1 MKSKRIKSQSENTF
15 NGIFSL
21 INIHFWKAFVGPF
34 FAFGYPIIFI
44 VVCGLIFNYPM
55 IASSSLT
62 IGPVAIAC
70 VSLPTAIFEFKKST
84 LLKRIGATK
93 IKPLV
98 FLLYVA
104 SYYFIIMFLS
114 GLWTLFFTFI
124 IFGPDYF
131 TEGKVV
137 YSKVIGGV
145 NYHVSL
151 ASLKQIFQQIE
162 VGGLI
167 YSLLTLT
174 LVSLA
179 VGLFI
184 VSVSKSILMIQAL
197 GSTLLIISMFLT
209 GQVFP
214 MVAVSEVKGMW
225 WFSYISPFKSSITQN
240 KMAFEGSAYLTPVI
254 EISGKEINFAA
265 KDAPAIYALNDY
277 MSYLESVAKYTQAL
291 KRFPLLQGDEIKP
304 EIDQLL
310 HHMHNIATSEFNS
323 VAFEK
328 YNIFDV
334 NKTYYS
340 VNSLKT
346 IQPLVVPF
354 ESVLNQTVHTSLNDV
369 LASGK
374 GLNDNNV
381 LFLQNLALG
390 ANASVAREGQFQQLI
405 QNLNA
410 SNLDDS
416 TNQIVQWIKIRPDF
430 SSDLK
435 SYILMGNK
443 AISQDD
449 LIQIGSKAE
458 NIINLILPYI
468 WSVLLFGLSAK
479 SFKWSTR

>member
-1 MKSKRIKSQSENTF
+1 MMKTKNKSHTENTF

-55 IASSSLT
+55 IISSSLT

-93 IKPLV
+93 IKPIT
-98 FLLYVA
+98 FLLYVS
-104 SYYFIIMFLS
+104 SYYFLIMFLS
-114 GLWTLFFTFI
+114 GLWTLLFSFI

-131 TEGKVV
+131 LQGKVI
-137 YSKVIGGV
+137 YSQVIG
-145 NYHVSL
+145 NKTYTVSL
-151 ASLKQIFQQIE
+151 SSLKQIFQQID
-162 VGGLI
+162 VFGLI

-184 VSVSKSILMIQAL
+184 VSVSKSILMIQAI

-225 WFSYISPFKSSITQN
+225 YFSYISPFKSSITQN
-240 KMAFEGSAYLTPVI
+240 KMAFDGNAYLSPVMSI
-254 EISGKEINFAA
+254 NGKDINFREQN
-265 KDAPAIYALNDY
+265 APAIYELNDY
-277 MSYLESVAKYTQAL
+277 KSYLESLSKYTFAL
-291 KRFPLLQGDEIKP
+291 NKYPMMQNGSIKA

-310 HHMHNIATSEFNS
+310 GNMHNVGPNDFKTI
-323 VAFEK
+323 AFEK

-334 NKTYYS
+334 FKTYHSY
-340 VNSLKT
+340 NSLKT
-346 IQPLVVPF
+346 VQPMLVSF
-354 ESVLNQTVHTSLNDV
+354 DSVLSETVSKELNNILTDKSQTT
-369 LASGK
+369 
-374 GLNDNNV
+374 NNV
-381 LFLQNLALG
+381 IFLENLALG
-390 ANASVAREGQFQQLI
+390 INPEKVSKEEFNKIIA
-405 QNLNA
+405 NLNQG
-410 SNLDDS
+410 NLQTS
-416 TNQIVQWIKIRPDF
+416 TNQIVELIKRRAE
-430 SSDLK
+430 LNTYLN

-443 AISQDD
+443 SMVTDD
-449 LIQIGSKAE
+449 LIVIGTKTE
-458 NIINLILPYI
+458 NILNFLLPYI
-468 WSVLLFGLSAK
+468 WSVVLFGLSSK

>member
-1 MKSKRIKSQSENTF
+1 MKTKRIKSQSEKTF
-15 NGIFSL
+15 NGIFAL

-131 TEGKVV
+131 TQGKIV

-145 NYHVSL
+145 NYHVTLS
-151 ASLKQIFQQIE
+151 SLKQIFEQIE
-162 VGGLI
+162 IGGLI

-240 KMAFEGSAYLTPVI
+240 KMAFEGSAYLTSIIKV
-254 EISGKEINFAA
+254 GDNEINFAS

-277 MSYLESVAKYTQAL
+277 ISYLESVAKYTQAL
-291 KRFPLLQGDEIKP
+291 KRFPLLQGNEIKP

-310 HHMHNIATSEFNS
+310 HHMHNIATNEFHN

-328 YNIFDV
+328 YNIFDI
-334 NKTYYS
+334 NKIYYS
-340 VNSLKT
+340 INSLKT
-346 IQPLVVPF
+346 VQPLVVPF
-354 ESVLNQTVHTSLNDV
+354 QSALTETVNTSLKDI
-369 LASGK
+369 LANGK
-374 GLNDNNV
+374 GMNNNSI
-381 LFLQNLALG
+381 LFIQNLALG
-390 ANASVAREGQFQQLI
+390 ANAPVERQDAFNALI

-410 SNLDDS
+410 NNLNDTTS
-416 TNQIVQWIKIRPDF
+416 QIVSWIKVRPDF
-430 SSDLK
+430 DTNLQSF
-435 SYILMGNK
+435 ILIGNK

-458 NIINLILPYI
+458 NIINLILPYL
-468 WSVLLFGLSAK
+468 WSVVLFGLSAK

>member
-1 MKSKRIKSQSENTF
+1 MKAKRIKSQSENTF

-98 FLLYVA
+98 FLLYVS

-131 TEGKVV
+131 VEGKVV

-151 ASLKQIFQQIE
+151 ASLKEIFAQIE

-240 KMAFEGSAYLTPVI
+240 KMAFEGSAYLTSIMPV
-254 EISGKEINFAA
+254 GGRYINFAS

-291 KRFPLLQGDEIKP
+291 KRFPLLQGNEIKP

-310 HHMHNIATSEFNS
+310 HHMHNIATSEFHTI
-323 VAFEK
+323 AFEK

-354 ESVLNQTVHTSLNDV
+354 ESVLTETVNNSLKDI
-369 LASGK
+369 LANGQ
-374 GLNDNNV
+374 GMNDNNI
-381 LFLQNLALG
+381 LFIQNLALG
-390 ANASVAREGQFQQLI
+390 ANAPVEHQDSFKQVI

-410 SNLDDS
+410 NNLNES
-416 TNQIVQWIKIRPDF
+416 THQIVEWIKLRADF
-430 SSDLK
+430 SHDLH
-435 SYILMGNK
+435 SYILMSNK

-458 NIINLILPYI
+458 NIVNLILPYV
-468 WSVLLFGLSAK
+468 WSVLLFGLSSK